1 MKTARKGQGRASGA
15 RPFSS
20 PPTGP
25 NLAPLAPSPDLPPHA
40 LGEEEAVLGCVI
52 DCGESMGQ
60 QQVDA
65 LLARLSPQIFYGT
78 LHQEAF
84 ATMKTMRGKG
94 HAITSLTLATIGGM
108 LPATVAR
115 LMEAKVGPAIFDAT
129 LPRLEELAHR
139 RWILRKAAELRELA
153 NAPSVTLEDTKARL
167 SELYDATHKAD
178 RKGQPL
184 IEVLTPEAIRQYQP
198 DPSTY
203 LVGEDMITRG
213 DFSVLAGW
221 QGLGKSMLSKNLAF
235 AGARGSAWMGY
246 PCKRKFRT
254 FILQGEDNRKR
265 LKAEFTAAPWV
276 TSEHVRFTPPIPL
289 AFGNPAFRAELRRQ
303 YDAWPFDLLIIDN
316 WTDISGEQA
325 SSDAAEAFNQI
336 RDCLPYGD
344 AMPAVLI
351 LAHLRKQRGGDNWR
365 PKMGRELMHELS
377 GTLALTSKARTVFVI
392 QPVDAGDMD
401 NQGVVFQCAKANN
414 EQPIAPAA
422 WTRAMGVCTPI
433 ANFDLD
439 AWMNPPEDGGAR
451 KTVREHHLAKIL
463 PPGVRMTRKRAVELL
478 EDEGFAS
485 QTAYKALSADGK
497 FAERLVTG
505 SDGMLSWR
513 HD

>member
-1 MKTARKGQGRASGA
+1 MKRKPSQGRAADA

-20 PPTGP
+20 PAMAALSPY
-25 NLAPLAPSPDLPPHA
+25 PDLPPHSD
-40 LGEEEAVLGCVI
+40 EEEQLVIGCVI
-52 DCGESMGQ
+52 DAGGSTSQ
-60 QQVDA
+60 NQVDA
-65 LLARLSPQIFYGT
+65 FLGRLSLGLFYVEE
-78 LHQEAF
+78 HRKAF
-84 ATMKTMRGKG
+84 ECLVNLRAKG
-94 HAITSLTLATIGGM
+94 HAVDAMTSWSIGGLAREYVDRVVASIPSLGVFDNV
-108 LPATVAR
+108 LPH
-115 LMEAKVGPAIFDAT
+115 LQ
-129 LPRLEELAHR
+129 ELAHR
-139 RWILRKAAELRELA
+139 RWILRKAVELRELA
-153 NAPSVTLEDTKARL
+153 NAPAVTLDDTKARL
-167 SELYDATHKAD
+167 AELYEATEKAD

-235 AGARGSAWMGY
+235 AGARGGNWMGY

-276 TSEHVRFTPPIPL
+276 TSDHVRFTPPIPL
-289 AFGNPAFRAELRRQ
+289 AFGNPSFRAELRRY
-303 YDAWPFDLLIIDN
+303 YDSWPFDLLIIDN

-344 AMPAVLI
+344 QMPAVLI
-351 LAHLRKQRGGDNWR
+351 LAHLRKQRGGDHWR

-392 QPVDAGDMD
+392 QPVDASDMD
-401 NQGVVFQCAKANN
+401 NQGIVFQCAKANN
-414 EQPIAPAA
+414 EQPIAPGA
-422 WTRAMGVCTPI
+422 WTRAMGACTPI

-439 AWMNPPEDGGAR
+439 AWMNPAEDNGAR
-451 KTVREHHLAKIL
+451 KVIREQHLAKIM
-463 PPGVRMTRKRAVELL
+463 PPGVRLTRKRAVEAL
-478 EDEGFAS
+478 EDEGFAQ

-497 FAERLVTG
+497 FADRIVTG
-505 SDGMLSWR
+505 SDGLLSWR

>member
-1 MKTARKGQGRASGA
+1 
-15 RPFSS
+15 
-20 PPTGP
+20 
-25 NLAPLAPSPDLPPHA
+25 
-40 LGEEEAVLGCVI
+40 
-52 DCGESMGQ
+52 MGQ

-65 LLARLSPQIFYGT
+65 LLARLSPQLFYGT
-78 LHQEAF
+78 EHQE
-84 ATMKTMRGKG
+84 TLGKLRTLREKG
-94 HAITSLTLATIGGM
+94 HAVTALTLASIGGM
-108 LPATVAR
+108 APAAVGQ
-115 LMEAKVGPAIFDAT
+115 LMEGRVGPSIFDAY

-221 QGLGKSMLSKNLAF
+221 QGLGKSMLAKNLAF
-235 AGARGSAWMGY
+235 ALARAGNWQGY
-246 PCKRKFRT
+246 QCKRKART
-254 FILQGEDNRKR
+254 FVLQGEDNRKR

-276 TSEHVRFTPPIPL
+276 SGEHVRFTPNIPL
-289 AFGNPAFRAELRRQ
+289 AFGNPAFRAEMRRH
-303 YDAWPFDLLIIDN
+303 YDAWPFDLLVIDN

-325 SSDAAEAFNQI
+325 SSDAAEAFGQI

-392 QPVDAGDMD
+392 QPVNAEDIQDPRI
-401 NQGVVFQCAKANN
+401 VFQCAKANN
-414 EQPIAPAA
+414 ELPLPPSA
-422 WTRAMGVCTPI
+422 WTRAMGACTPI
-433 ANFDLD
+433 ANFDMD

-451 KTVREHHLAKIL
+451 KTVRETHLAKIMG
-463 PPGVRMTRKRAVELL
+463 PGVRMTRKRAVELL
-478 EDEGFAS
+478 EEEGFAS

-497 FAERLVTG
+497 FADRLVTG

>member
-1 MKTARKGQGRASGA
+1 MKRKSSQGRAADA

-20 PPTGP
+20 PSMAALSPF
-25 NLAPLAPSPDLPPHA
+25 PDLPPHSDD
-40 LGEEEAVLGCVI
+40 EEQLVIGCVI
-52 DCGESMGQ
+52 EAGGSTSQ
-60 QQVDA
+60 NQVDA
-65 LLARLSPQIFYGT
+65 FLGRLSLGLFYGEE
-78 LHQEAF
+78 HRKAF
-84 ATMKTMRGKG
+84 DCLVNLRQKG
-94 HAITSLTLATIGGM
+94 HAVDAMTAWSIGG
-108 LPATVAR
+108 LDRGYVDRVLGSIPS
-115 LMEAKVGPAIFDAT
+115 LAIFDNV
-129 LPRLEELAHR
+129 LPHLQELAHR
-139 RWILRKAAELRELA
+139 RWILRKAVELRELA
-153 NAPSVTLEDTKARL
+153 SAPAVTLDDTKARL
-167 SELYDATHKAD
+167 AELYEATEKAD

-184 IEVLTPEAIRQYQP
+184 IEVLTPEAARAYVP

-213 DFSVLAGW
+213 DFTVLAGW
-221 QGLGKSMLSKNLAF
+221 QGLGKSMLAKNLAF
-235 AGARGSAWMGY
+235 AGARAGDWMGY
-246 PCKRKFRT
+246 KCRRKFRT

-276 TSEHVRFTPPIPL
+276 TGEHVRCTPPIPL
-289 AFGNPAFRAELRRQ
+289 AFANPAFRSELRRF
-303 YDAWPFDLLIIDN
+303 YEAWPFDLLIIDN

-325 SSDAAEAFNQI
+325 SSDAAEAFQQI

-392 QPVDAGDMD
+392 QPVDASDME
-401 NQGVVFQCAKANN
+401 NEGIVFQCSKANN
-414 EQPIAPAA
+414 ERPLPPSA
-422 WTRAMGVCTPI
+422 WTRAMGACNPI

-439 AWMNPPEDGGAR
+439 AWMNPPEDNGAR
-451 KTVREHHLAKIL
+451 KVIREQHLAKIM
-463 PPGVRMTRKRAVELL
+463 PPGVRMSRKRAVEAL
-478 EDEGFAS
+478 EAEGFAQ

-497 FAERLVTG
+497 FADRIVTG
-505 SDGMLSWR
+505 SDGLLSWS

>member
-1 MKTARKGQGRASGA
+1 
-15 RPFSS
+15 
-20 PPTGP
+20 
-25 NLAPLAPSPDLPPHA
+25 
-40 LGEEEAVLGCVI
+40 
-52 DCGESMGQ
+52 MGQ

-65 LLARLSPQIFYGT
+65 MLARLSPQLFYGT
-78 LHQEAF
+78 EHQEALGIMR
-84 ATMKTMRGKG
+84 AMRGKG
-94 HAITSLTLATIGGM
+94 HAITGLTLATIGGM
-108 LPATVAR
+108 SPAMVNR
-115 LMEAKVGPAIFDAT
+115 LMEAKVGPAIFDGI

-153 NAPSVTLEDTKARL
+153 SAPSVTLEDTKARL

-184 IEVLTPEAIRQYQP
+184 IEVLTPEAIRQYEP

-213 DFSVLAGW
+213 DFAVLAGW

-235 AGARGSAWMGY
+235 AGARGSSWMGY
-246 PCKRKFRT
+246 PCKRRFRT
-254 FILQGEDNRKR
+254 FILQGEDNQKR
-265 LKAEFTAAPWV
+265 LKAEFTAAHWV
-276 TSEHVRFTPPIPL
+276 TGEDVRFTPRIPL
-289 AFGNPAFRAELRRQ
+289 AFGNPAFRAELRRH

-336 RDCLPYGD
+336 RDCLPYGEN
-344 AMPAVLI
+344 MPAVLL
-351 LAHLRKQRGGDNWR
+351 LAHLRKMRGGENWR

-392 QPVDAGDMD
+392 QPTSATDMED
-401 NQGVVFQCAKANN
+401 PGIVFQCAKANN
-414 EQPIAPAA
+414 EMPLPPSA
-422 WTRAMGVCTPI
+422 WKRAMGAFTPI
-433 ANFDLD
+433 PNFDMD
-439 AWMNPPEDGGAR
+439 SWMNPPEDGGAR
-451 KTVREHHLAKIL
+451 KTVREHHLAKIM

-497 FAERLVTG
+497 FVDRLVTG
-505 SDGMLSWR
+505 SDGLLSWR